1 MNKQIIES
9 KRKTSYWQVFR
20 LIFVVFSLYLMGD
33 AFFRWDGFRFYSTFS
48 EFLPSIALI
57 SILWSI
63 VAAFT
68 AMMIW
73 LPPVVLGWLFQRIG
87 WKIRI
92 EKLQAFIGIFLIL
105 GVMAWIGKYF
115 ISPPRA
121 TLQLKIIV
129 FLCAVLAGIFF
140 SWKFLDKLEQWAGII
155 QERITS
161 LVWVFGIWVILSV
174 PLVSYHTWIKPEHI
188 AVSQKISQT
197 TTDNKS
203 RPNIILIT
211 FDALTAR
218 DMSVYGYHRPTTPFI
233 SKWAKSGSLFT
244 RLKAES
250 NFTTATTASL
260 MTGKRL
266 WTHQTYQDLGSKPVK
281 SDIENLPLVLKNH
294 GYYTMAFVANPAAS
308 VRLLGIAD
316 SFDIAPLATEFSA
329 PASLIYIIN
338 KTLYRLFGDKIRL
351 HGWITHADFIFYR
364 FLNQIS
370 RDFSIT
376 IFPAEK
382 IFKRFLL
389 VIDENPSEPYFAW
402 IHIFPPHTPYLP
414 PLPYMGMYNSSY
426 KLATAKSQI
435 GMLKTISN
443 KYQFKYYQHFPE
455 EVQPT
460 VDTLRARYD
469 EFIRYCDDEFEN
481 FIKDLTDNNK
491 LQNTAI
497 ILSSDHG
504 ESFDHNYKDHGGVHL
519 YEQVTSI
526 PLIIKEPDRAEGRI
540 INDLTEQIDI
550 PPTILDLADIP
561 APQWMEGRS
570 LLPLMQG
577 KRLPL
582 RHVFSMNFEK
592 NPSLWHEITRGTVA
606 VWEDDYK
613 LIHFLEEKE
622 SLLFNLKQDPDELNN
637 LFDREPEVSQR
648 LLTLIQK
655 NLKEA
660 NERISKG
667 E

>member
-1 MNKQIIES
+1 MKS
-9 KRKTSYWQVFR
+9 
-20 LIFVVFSLYLMGD
+20 
-33 AFFRWDGFRFYSTFS
+33 
-48 EFLPSIALI
+48 
-57 SILWSI
+57 
-63 VAAFT
+63 
-68 AMMIW
+68 
-73 LPPVVLGWLFQRIG
+73 
-87 WKIRI
+87 
-92 EKLQAFIGIFLIL
+92 
-105 GVMAWIGKYF
+105 
-115 ISPPRA
+115 

-129 FLCAVLAGIFF
+129 FLCVVLAGIFLT
-140 SWKFLDKLEQWAGII
+140 WKFLDKFDRWAGIL
-155 QERITS
+155 QERITP
-161 LVWVFGIWVILSV
+161 LVWLFGIWVILSV
-174 PLVSYHTWIKPEHI
+174 PLVSYYTWIKPANL
-188 AVSQKISQT
+188 AVHQNISQT

-233 SKWAKSGSLFT
+233 SEWAKSGSIFI
-244 RLKAES
+244 RLEAES

-260 MTGKRL
+260 MTGKRV
-266 WTHQTYQDLGSKPVK
+266 WTHQTYQHLGSKPVK
-281 SDIENLPLVLKNH
+281 ADIENLPLVLKNN

-338 KTLYRLFGDKIRL
+338 KKLHQLFGDKIRL
-351 HGWITHADFIFYR
+351 HDWITHADFIFYR
-364 FLNQIS
+364 FLNLIS

-382 IFKRFLL
+382 VFKKFLS
-389 VIDENPSEPYFAW
+389 VIDENPPEPYFTW
-402 IHIFPPHTPYLP
+402 IHIFPPHSPYLP
-414 PLPYMGMYNSSY
+414 PLPYMRMYDSSY
-426 KLATAKSQI
+426 ELATEKSRAGI
-435 GMLKTISN
+435 IKKTPD
-443 KYQFKYYQHFPE
+443 KYQFKYYQHFPR
-455 EVQPT
+455 EVQPAI
-460 VDTLRARYD
+460 DTMRARYD
-469 EFIRYCDDEFEN
+469 EFIRYCDNEFEN
-481 FIKDLTDNNK
+481 FMKKLANK
-491 LQNTAI
+491 NELQNAVI

-504 ESFDHNYKDHGGVHL
+504 ESFDHNYRDHGGVHL

-570 LLPLMQG
+570 LLPLMRGG
-577 KRLPL
+577 KISSRPA
-582 RHVFSMNFEK
+582 FSMNFEK
-592 NPSLWHEITRGTVA
+592 NPSLGHKITRGTVA
-606 VWEDDYK
+606 VWENDYK
-613 LIHFLEEKE
+613 LIHYFDATGNK
-622 SLLFNLKQDPDELNN
+622 SLLFNLKQDPDEQND
-637 LFDREPEVSQR
+637 LFEKEPEAGQR

-660 NERISKG
+660 NERISRG